1 MPLRSVID
9 IDVNDDAF
17 RQFHALYE
25 KYASSLDKMPQAWSK
40 INTAQ
45 QQTRSSFVE
54 MAAVLLAQ
62 NELLHKS
69 SREMDE
75 IDRSVTRT
83 HRSMQSLS
91 RVTREFYGNLSQ
103 ATSTLMKW
111 TGLTG
116 VIGTLTGLLSVEGIS
131 HLASS
136 AAYTYRT
143 TLGYAGTTPGQVGAA
158 GAYSGILDPQSVLSR
173 LTDMMTSA
181 EGYRGLNFLGFSP
194 QDAEKGAGPLMP
206 EFLRRLQARAKA
218 TPLMNLTDVMS
229 GGGLGAFNQEAR
241 ILRNMSPEQLA
252 EFERMRI
259 RAERELA
266 EVSERMLQKWTLL
279 SGQID
284 LAGVKIKLRSLRD

>member
-1 MPLRSVID
+1 
-9 IDVNDDAF
+9 
-17 RQFHALYE
+17 
-25 KYASSLDKMPQAWSK
+25 
-40 INTAQ
+40 
-45 QQTRSSFVE
+45 
-54 MAAVLLAQ
+54 
-62 NELLHKS
+62 
-69 SREMDE
+69 
-75 IDRSVTRT
+75 
-83 HRSMQSLS
+83 
-91 RVTREFYGNLSQ
+91 
-103 ATSTLMKW
+103 
-111 TGLTG
+111 LTG

-229 GGGLGAFNQEAR
+229 GGGLGEFNQEAR

-266 EVSERMLQKWTLL
+266 EVSEKMLQKWTLL

-284 LAGVKIKLRSLRD
+284 LAGVKIKSAFIEGL